1 MQKIVK
7 TPTKYA
13 KIYKKERGFCMA
25 HWEKQLHSQ
34 KIFSGKIFDVVVD
47 DVEIENGNHAKR
59 EVVYHNGGVAVLAVN
74 DQNEIYLV
82 KQFRYPFLQEMYEIP
97 AGKREKDE
105 DPKLCGIRELKE
117 EIGMEADH
125 FEYLGKMHSSP
136 GCFSEIVYLFLAT
149 GLHSTGQQLD
159 EDEFLDVYKVSLD
172 KALEM
177 IENDELTDAKSQ
189 LAVLKYYYLQNK
201 GK

>member
-1 MQKIVK
+1 
-7 TPTKYA
+7 
-13 KIYKKERGFCMA
+13 MA
-25 HWEKQLHSQ
+25 HWEKQLQSQ

-47 DVEIENGNHAKR
+47 DVEIENGAHAKR

-82 KQFRYPFLQEMYEIP
+82 KQFRYPFLQEMLEIP

-105 DPKLCGIRELKE
+105 DPRICGIRELKE
-117 EIGMEADH
+117 EVGMEADN

-177 IENDELTDAKSQ
+177 IENDEITDAKSQ
-189 LAVLKYYYLQNK
+189 LAILKYYYLQNK
-201 GK
+201 VAK

>member
-1 MQKIVK
+1 
-7 TPTKYA
+7 
-13 KIYKKERGFCMA
+13 MA

-105 DPKLCGIRELKE
+105 DPRICGIRELKE

>member
-1 MQKIVK
+1 
-7 TPTKYA
+7 
-13 KIYKKERGFCMA
+13 MA

-97 AGKREKDE
+97 AGKREKGE